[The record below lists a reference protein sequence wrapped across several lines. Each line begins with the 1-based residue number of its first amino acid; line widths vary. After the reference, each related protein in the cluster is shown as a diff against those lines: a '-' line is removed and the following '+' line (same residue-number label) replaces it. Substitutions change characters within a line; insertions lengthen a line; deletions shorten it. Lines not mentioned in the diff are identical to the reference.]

1 MLLIGQPLE
10 IRSGQHP
17 KVLHRGD
24 YISVLAPRHKAATGA
39 KLQWTLVTIAPA
51 PAVDA
56 RSRRRLALWQALTL
70 SLLIA
75 GYSGYYLCRSNLSVT
90 LPMIMAEMAGNSIGP
105 EEVRVRFGTIASL
118 GVLAYAIGKFPSGG
132 LADFFGGRRNFLAGM
147 CLAVLCTL
155 LFASGGS
162 MSVFA
167 IAWVGNRLV
176 QSLGWAGMVK
186 VTSKWFSYRRYGT
199 AMGLVS
205 LSYLF
210 GDALSRRFLAALI
223 GWHLTWRE
231 VFIVAAAVLGALFVI
246 CLLFLRESPAQIRAP
261 EPQANPTNLFGKDGD
276 RSAPESLRTL
286 LRPLL
291 RSRIFWIVCV
301 LSIGTT
307 LVRETFGFWTPT
319 YFTQATGLSTS
330 EAAAKSALFPLLG
343 GVSVLLC
350 GWLSDRIGSTGR
362 AAVTFVGLAL
372 SGAVLLC
379 LGLGSFAGS
388 SIWPVVLVSLVAF
401 LIIGPYSFLAGAMAL
416 DFGGK
421 QGAST
426 ASGVIDGVGYL
437 GGVLSGDAVARVSV
451 AFGWAGVFVVLAVV
465 AFLTAAA
472 AAVFWFQEARAQP

>member
-1 MLLIGQPLE
+1 M
-10 IRSGQHP
+10 
-17 KVLHRGD
+17 
-24 YISVLAPRHKAATGA
+24 
-39 KLQWTLVTIAPA
+39 
-51 PAVDA
+51 
-56 RSRRRLALWQALTL
+56 WQALTL
-70 SLLIA
+70 TLLIA
-75 GYSGYYLCRSNLSVT
+75 GYSGYYLCRSDFSVT
-90 LPMIMAEMAGNSIGP
+90 LPMIIAEMARTGGG
-105 EEVRVRFGTIASL
+105 EAAVRIRFGTIASL

-132 LADFFGGRRNFLAGM
+132 LADFLGGRRNFLGGM
-147 CLAVLCTL
+147 GLAVVCTL

-167 IAWVGNRLV
+167 IAWVSNRLV

-205 LSYLF
+205 LSFLF

-223 GWHLTWRE
+223 GWHLSWRE
-231 VFIVAAAVLGALFVI
+231 VFVVAAAVLGGIFVI
-246 CLLFLRESPAQIRAP
+246 CLLFLRESPAQVGAA
-261 EPQANPTNLFGKDGD
+261 EPQANPANLFGKDGN
-276 RSAPESLRTL
+276 RPAPESLKTL

-291 RSRIFWIVCV
+291 RSRMFWIVCM
-301 LSIGTT
+301 LSLGTT
-307 LVRETFGFWTPT
+307 LVRETFGLWTPT
-319 YFTQATGLSTS
+319 YFTQAAGLSTA
-330 EAAAKSALFPLLG
+330 EAAAQSALFPLLG

-350 GWLSDRIGSTGR
+350 GWLSDRLGPTGR

-372 SGAVLLC
+372 SGAVLLW

-388 SIWPVVLVSLVAF
+388 RTWPVVLVSLVAF

-421 QGAST
+421 QGAAT

-451 AFGWAGVFVVLAVV
+451 AFGWGGVFVVLAVV

-472 AAVFWFQEARAQP
+472 AAVFWFQEARLQP

>member
-1 MLLIGQPLE
+1 
-10 IRSGQHP
+10 
-17 KVLHRGD
+17 V
-24 YISVLAPRHKAATGA
+24 
-39 KLQWTLVTIAPA
+39 
-51 PAVDA
+51 
-56 RSRRRLALWQALTL
+56 WQALTL
-70 SLLIA
+70 ALLIT

-90 LPMIMAEMAGNSIGP
+90 LPMIIAEMAHTGP
-105 EEVRVRFGTIASL
+105 AAAAFRIRFGTIASL

-132 LADFFGGRRNFLAGM
+132 LADFLGGRRNFLAGM
-147 CLAVLCTL
+147 GLAVLCTL
-155 LFASGGS
+155 LFASGRS

-167 IAWVGNRLV
+167 IAWVCNRLV

-210 GDALSRRFLAALI
+210 GDALSRHFLAALI
-223 GWHLTWRE
+223 AWHLSWRE
-231 VFIVAAAVLGALFVI
+231 VFVVAAAVLGGIFVL
-246 CLLFLRESPAQIRAP
+246 CALFLRESPTQVGAS
-261 EPQANPTNLFGKDGD
+261 EPQANPANLFGKDGD
-276 RSAPESLRTL
+276 RPAPESLKTL

-301 LSIGTT
+301 LSLGTT
-307 LVRETFGFWTPT
+307 LVRETFGLWTPT
-319 YFTQATGLSTS
+319 YFTQAAGLSTAD
-330 EAAAKSALFPLLG
+330 AAAKSALFPLLG

-350 GWLSDRIGSTGR
+350 GWLSDRIGATGR
-362 AAVTFVGLAL
+362 AAVTFFGLAL
-372 SGAVLLC
+372 SGAVLLW

-388 SIWPVVLVSLVAF
+388 RTWPVVLVSLVAF

-421 QGAST
+421 QGAAT

-437 GGVLSGDAVARVSV
+437 GGVLSGDTVARVSV
-451 AFGWAGVFVVLAVV
+451 AFGWGGVFVVLAVV

-472 AAVFWFQEARAQP
+472 AAVFWVQEARLQS

>member
-1 MLLIGQPLE
+1 MA
-10 IRSGQHP
+10 S
-17 KVLHRGD
+17 
-24 YISVLAPRHKAATGA
+24 
-39 KLQWTLVTIAPA
+39 APA
-51 PAVDA
+51 PAVVDS
-56 RSRRRLALWQALTL
+56 RSHRRLALWQALTL
-70 SLLIA
+70 TLLIA

-90 LPMIMAEMAGNSIGP
+90 LPMIIADMARTGGGAAA
-105 EEVRVRFGTIASL
+105 VRIRFGTIASL

-132 LADFFGGRRNFLAGM
+132 LADFLGGRRNFLAGM
-147 CLAVLCTL
+147 GLAVLCTL

-162 MSVFA
+162 MTVFA
-167 IAWVGNRLV
+167 IAWVCNRLV

-205 LSYLF
+205 LSFLF

-223 GWHLTWRE
+223 GWHLSWRA
-231 VFIVAAAVLGALFVI
+231 VFVVAAAVLGVVFVI
-246 CLLFLRESPAQIRAP
+246 CLLFLRESPSQVGAS
-261 EPQANPTNLFGKDGD
+261 EPQANPANLFGKDGD
-276 RSAPESLRTL
+276 RPAPESLKTL

-291 RSRIFWIVCV
+291 RSRMFWIVCI
-301 LSIGTT
+301 LSLGTT
-307 LVRETFGFWTPT
+307 LVRETFGLWTPT
-319 YFTQATGLSTS
+319 YFTQAAGLSTA

-343 GVSVLLC
+343 GISVLLC
-350 GWLSDRIGSTGR
+350 GWLSDRLGPTGR
-362 AAVTFVGLAL
+362 AAVTFFGLAS
-372 SGAVLLC
+372 SGAVLLW

-388 SIWPVVLVSLVAF
+388 RTWPVVLVSLVAF

-421 QGAST
+421 QGAAT

-451 AFGWAGVFVVLAVV
+451 AFGWGGVFVVLAAV

-472 AAVFWFQEARAQP
+472 AAVFWVQEARPQP

>member
-1 MLLIGQPLE
+1 LTLALLI
-10 IRSGQHP
+10 
-17 KVLHRGD
+17 V
-24 YISVLAPRHKAATGA
+24 
-39 KLQWTLVTIAPA
+39 
-51 PAVDA
+51 
-56 RSRRRLALWQALTL
+56 
-70 SLLIA
+70 

-90 LPMIMAEMAGNSIGP
+90 LPMIIAEMARTGGGAAA
-105 EEVRVRFGTIASL
+105 VRIRFGTIASL

-132 LADFFGGRRNFLAGM
+132 LADFLGGRRNFLAGM
-147 CLAVLCTL
+147 GLAVLCTL

-186 VTSKWFSYRRYGT
+186 VTSKWFSYKRYGT

-205 LSYLF
+205 LSFLF

-223 GWHLTWRE
+223 DWHLSWRE
-231 VFIVAAAVLGALFVI
+231 VFVVAAAVLGVVFVI
-246 CLLFLRESPAQIRAP
+246 CLLFLKESPSQVGAE
-261 EPQANPTNLFGKDGD
+261 EPQANPANLFGKDGD
-276 RSAPESLRTL
+276 RPAPESLKTL

-291 RSRIFWIVCV
+291 RSRMFWLVCM
-301 LSIGTT
+301 LSLGTT
-307 LVRETFGFWTPT
+307 LVRETFGLWTPT
-319 YFTQATGLSTS
+319 YFTQAAGLSTA

-350 GWLSDRIGSTGR
+350 GWLSDRLGPTGR
-362 AAVTFVGLAL
+362 AAVTFFGLAL
-372 SGAVLLC
+372 SGAALLW

-388 SIWPVVLVSLVAF
+388 HTWPVVLVSLVAF

-421 QGAST
+421 QGAAT
-426 ASGVIDGVGYL
+426 ASGVIDGVGYF
-437 GGVLSGDAVARVSV
+437 GGVLSGDTMARVSV
-451 AFGWAGVFVVLAVV
+451 ALGWGGVFVVLAVV

-472 AAVFWFQEARAQP
+472 AAVFWVQEARPQP